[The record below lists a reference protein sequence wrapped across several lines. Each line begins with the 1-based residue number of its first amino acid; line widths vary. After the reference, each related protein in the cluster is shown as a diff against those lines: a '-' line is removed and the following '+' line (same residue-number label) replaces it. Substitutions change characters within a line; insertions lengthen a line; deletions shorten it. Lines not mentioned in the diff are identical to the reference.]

1 MKKAL
6 SLCLAVILAVSVC
19 GLASFAARNGDMD
32 ADNRI
37 TASDARSILRAAVG
51 LDTLTEEK
59 KQSADLDMDG
69 KITAADARIA
79 LRLSVGLDLASE
91 NMFANEYEVLLGGVY
106 AASFVVTE
114 EGYSQKMTMSFTPST
129 SYISMYI
136 DNAGELMEGL
146 TGEMTISLLFN
157 SDGKTYLMDHE
168 MKCYGEF
175 PFEEMGMD
183 PDELTGDFFTD
194 AFGFLRPLSEATNV
208 GTEKYDGI
216 SCKVY
221 TFKAS
226 GGSYKAYLNGK
237 KLVAITELDN
247 AGKLLV
253 SYRFSSVSLAVPSET
268 CSLPA
273 SYAEA
278 DAIELLL
285 LMMIRASSV
294 PV

>member
-19 GLASFAARNGDMD
+19 GVAAFAARNGDMD

-37 TASDARSILRAAVG
+37 TAADARAILRAAVG
-51 LDTLTEEK
+51 LDTLTEAE

-69 KITAADARIA
+69 RVTAADARIA
-79 LRLSVGLDLASE
+79 LRLSVELD
-91 NMFANEYEVLLGGVY
+91 FAAEKMYENEYDVLLGGSY
-106 AASFVVTE
+106 MASFTVTE
-114 EGYSQKMTMSFTPST
+114 EGYSQKMSLSFTPAT
-129 SYISMYI
+129 SYISMRI

-146 TGEMTISLLFN
+146 TGELTISLLFN
-157 SDGKTYLMDHE
+157 FDGKTYLMDHE

-194 AFGFLRPLSEATNV
+194 AFGFLRPLSEAV
-208 GTEKYDGI
+208 SVDAGKYDGV
-216 SCKVY
+216 SCTVY
-221 TFKAS
+221 TFKTS

-237 KLVAITELDN
+237 KLVAVTELDN

-253 SYRFSSVSLAVPSET
+253 SYRFNSVSLAVPAET

-273 SYAEA
+273 SYAET

-294 PV
+294 PA